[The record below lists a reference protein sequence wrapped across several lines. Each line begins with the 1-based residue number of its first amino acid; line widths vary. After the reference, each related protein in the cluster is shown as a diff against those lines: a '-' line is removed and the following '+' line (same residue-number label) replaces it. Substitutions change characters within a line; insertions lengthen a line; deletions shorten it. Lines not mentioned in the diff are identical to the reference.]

1 MIGGGGTIYLVNMII
16 TTDSLKSAIRRR
28 KTWLAYDHD
37 IMIAKM
43 SKETFMRELISAYDK
58 CISVSSYRDYTSN
71 DRYSYYDRIADQ
83 RIYRPIDPRDI
94 HVDYPNL
101 RSDIG
106 TYYGW
111 GF

>member
-1 MIGGGGTIYLVNMII
+1 MII

-37 IMIAKM
+37 KMIVKM

-58 CISVSSYRDYTSN
+58 YVNVSSYSDYALN
-71 DRYSYYDRIADQ
+71 DRYSYYNRIADR

-94 HVDYPNL
+94 RVNYPNL